1 MIGAQCLVND
11 ASNQKRKAAKTL
23 EIVCVLMLNVDLGG
37 QSRPCRMGGAEPKL
51 HLTTGDLTHK
61 SEPKDNL

>member
-37 QSRPCRMGGAEPKL
+37 AEQALQDGGSRAQAPSDHRRPDA
-51 HLTTGDLTHK
+51 
-61 SEPKDNL
+61 